1 MGLPIHGSQNMN
13 HIRLI
18 NKLNYVKARYDY
30 LLNLSHNPKRTHAFN
45 NETRLNM
52 RRYGQSAKNFD
63 TNFLYSSKFNC
74 LKQRAKHNNTHISCR
89 YKQRANTSNAN
100 MHKSSL
106 SLPLKSTHHHS
117 HNNHKMHKQKLTNL
131 RKAIPMISNMP
142 FIHLNSSLILINSS
156 PFALTDRRFG
166 ILHHHSPSISYY

>member
-18 NKLNYVKARYDY
+18 KIFNYVKARYDY
-30 LLNLSHNPKRTHAFN
+30 LLSLSRVRRNSMFCDNR
-45 NETRLNM
+45 RNM
-52 RRYGQSAKNFD
+52 RRFD
-63 TNFLYSSKFNC
+63 ANYLYSSKFNS
-74 LKQRAKHNNTHISCR
+74 LKLRAKNNNAYKTTR
-89 YKQRANTSNAN
+89 YKQQREHSVNVHKN
-100 MHKSSL
+100 ML
-106 SLPLKSTHHHS
+106 SLPLKPTATYHSSHYHHMI
-117 HNNHKMHKQKLTNL
+117 HKPNL
-131 RKAIPMISNMP
+131 SSRRAFPFLSNMP